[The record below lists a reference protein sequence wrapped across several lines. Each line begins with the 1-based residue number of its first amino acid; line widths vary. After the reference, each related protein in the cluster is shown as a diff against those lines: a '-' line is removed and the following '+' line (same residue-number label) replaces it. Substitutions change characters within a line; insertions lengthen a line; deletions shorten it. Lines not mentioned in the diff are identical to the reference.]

1 MIDSILP
8 VLGLCPTVRIVYV
21 APLPRAHLTRLH
33 PAFSPFGLPVYLIAS
48 PAFDSCGLALSG
60 RRPADGAALSA
71 GSELVV
77 VVFEQDVERGERSV
91 TAGNILLQV
100 ELVRIAQF
108 VACVHLL
115 LENSQIIPNHD
126 DFVEECLE
134 RDFFRLK
141 RTVRRLHDQRPA
153 LPPSRQTFYEHIL
166 LFQPERF
173 DYGVSSIADQ
183 IRKRP
188 L

>member
-1 MIDSILP
+1 MKSSRTFTNTSSSFAPIDSF
-8 VLGLCPTVRIVYV
+8 
-21 APLPRAHLTRLH
+21 APAH
-33 PAFSPFGLPVYLIAS
+33 
-48 PAFDSCGLALSG
+48 SG
-60 RRPADGAALSA
+60 IRPAQCAALGA

-77 VVFEQDVERGERSV
+77 LVFEQDVERGERSV
-91 TAGNILLQV
+91 TTRDILLQV

-108 VACVHLL
+108 VARVHLL
-115 LENSQIIPNHD
+115 LKNSQIIPDHH

-153 LPPSRQTFYEHIL
+153 LPSSRQTFYEHIL

-173 DYGVSSIADQ
+173 DHSVSSIADQ
-183 IRKRP
+183 IRKRY
-188 L
+188 LYLAQSSG